1 MSILEPATVSA
12 LSALAGSAIGALAS
26 VATTWFTQHHQEHAQ
41 RHNQEASRRERLFGE
56 FIDQASQTF
65 LDAIVQDGLDT
76 PAKLIPMYATLS
88 KLRLFATP
96 STISA
101 AEAVLERI
109 IETYQSPP
117 ISLHAKNAEGMA
129 TRDIV
134 RAFAEACRPELTDLR

>member
-1 MSILEPATVSA
+1 MSTLDPATLSA

-56 FIDQASQTF
+56 FIDQASQTS

-101 AEAVLERI
+101 AEAVLERV

-117 ISLHAKNAEGMA
+117 ISLHAKSEEGMA

>member
-1 MSILEPATVSA
+1 MDPATITAV
-12 LSALAGSAIGALAS
+12 SALAGSAIGALAS
-26 VATTWFTQHHQEHAQ
+26 VATSWLTQHRQNRMHRLEQW
-41 RHNQEASRRERLFGE
+41 ASRRERLFGE
-56 FIDQASQTF
+56 FIEQASQTS
-65 LDAIVQDGLDT
+65 LEAIVQDGLDT

-101 AEAVLERI
+101 DEAVLERI

-117 ISLHAKNAEGMA
+117 TSLDAKTEEGMA

-134 RAFAEACRPELTDLR
+134 RAFAEACRQELTELG

>member
-1 MSILEPATVSA
+1 MSTLEPATISA

-56 FIDQASQTF
+56 FIDQASQTL
-65 LDAIVQDGLDT
+65 LDAIIQDGLDT
-76 PAKLIPMYATLS
+76 PAKLIPTYATLS
-88 KLRLFATP
+88 KLRLFARP
-96 STISA
+96 RTISA

-117 ISLHAKNAEGMA
+117 ISLHGKNSEGMA

>member
-1 MSILEPATVSA
+1 MSILDPATLSA
-12 LSALAGSAIGALAS
+12 LSALTGSAIGALAS

-96 STISA
+96 STIRA
-101 AEAVLERI
+101 AEAVLERV

-117 ISLHAKNAEGMA
+117 VSLHTKSKEGMA

-134 RAFAEACRPELTDLR
+134 RAFAEACRPELMDLR

>member
-88 KLRLFATP
+88 KLRLFAAP

-109 IETYQSPP
+109 IDTYQSPP
-117 ISLHAKNAEGMA
+117 TSLQAKNAEGMA
-129 TRDIV
+129 TQDIV

>member
-1 MSILEPATVSA
+1 MSAFDPGTISA
-12 LSALAGSAIGALAS
+12 FSALAGSAIGALAS

-56 FIDQASQTF
+56 FIEQASQTS
-65 LDAIVQDGLDT
+65 LEAIVQDGLDT
-76 PAKLIPMYATLS
+76 PAKLIPTYATLS

-96 STISA
+96 GTIRA

-109 IETYQSPP
+109 IESYQSPP
-117 ISLHAKNAEGMA
+117 ISLHAKTEEGMA

-134 RAFAEACRPELTDLR
+134 RAFAEACRLELTELR

>member
-1 MSILEPATVSA
+1 MSTLDPGTISA
-12 LSALAGSAIGALAS
+12 FSALAGSAIGAMAS
-26 VATTWFTQHHQEHAQ
+26 VATTQHHQEHAQ

-56 FIDQASQTF
+56 FIDQASQTS
-65 LDAIVQDGLDT
+65 LDAVVQDGLDT

-96 STISA
+96 GTIRA
-101 AEAVLERI
+101 AEAVLGRI

-117 ISLHAKNAEGMA
+117 ISLHSKNDEDMA

-134 RAFAEACRPELTDLR
+134 RAFAEACRLELTDLR